1 MCGEM
6 NKFIIN
12 KIFIAFMCITLIPS
26 FLSAQ
31 NQQQRKFDPSLMQ
44 PNGKISGTIVDA
56 QNLQTIEYANVVV
69 YRWRDST
76 VVGGTVSNSK
86 GKFLIDKL
94 VFGRYY
100 LKVSYIGYSTKRYD
114 SLIVT
119 PRKTEYNYNLIKLK
133 PKNVNLNEVVVNSQ
147 KEATNYNLDKKVFNV
162 DLNLANSGG
171 TAVDILQNIP
181 SVTVDADGGVAVR
194 GNTNITVLVDG
205 KPAELA
211 GFSGSDVL
219 AQIPASS
226 IESIELVTNPSAK
239 YDPDGTGGIINVILK
254 RKSNLGLN
262 GTLMGNAGT
271 KGRYNSSVN
280 LNLRSDNFNIFSS
293 YDGRFFNMLNG
304 GNTVRTSS
312 LAGVSNTLDQYSNNI
327 NNMKNNSFNIGGDY
341 YFTEQD
347 ILSFSTQFRIGDFDN
362 GGTISYKDYLQYID
376 LDQNFDR
383 ISKAT
388 RNFNSGNYTL
398 SYKKK
403 FDDKN
408 QEFTADVMYSQS
420 SMDAATNT
428 NQQYYTTDISLVV
441 PATSLQNALS
451 TNTQKTWLVQANY
464 IQPLGAV
471 GRLEAGFK
479 SSIKDLGSNN
489 NYLNFDFATNSWGPS
504 NLMNNDYDYKE
515 QIHAVYGIFSNSLG
529 LLTYQLGLRAEEAY
543 IKGSSVSEDLSFS
556 NNYFEVYPTV
566 HLKYNL
572 SDIDELALSYSRR
585 IDRPNNR
592 QLNPYIDRS
601 DSLNWS
607 QGNLNLKPQFFNS
620 FEMGYTTLVAKTSL
634 ITNLFYR
641 SSNNLISTITTL
653 STSQNGTLLPNGILL
668 PNSVTYSTFE
678 NIASGQSYGA
688 EFIAASQVSEW
699 LKLNGNVSVFNNS
712 VDDPSLGGN
721 RTSTSWIAR
730 LNTTFTLIEGLQL
743 QLMFNYNSPSL
754 LIQTG
759 GGSGGIGG
767 GGFFGGSTAQSKVEE
782 QHYMDLMLRDE
793 VMNGMLTFTLRVTDV
808 FNTRTFN
815 TETTGSNFYQ
825 TNNRIMDTRIASL
838 GVSFRIVD
846 SSKRPQEQEIQRKI
860 DEGIDE
866 L

>member
-1 MCGEM
+1 M
-6 NKFIIN
+6 NNSFIGKFLISILCIN
-12 KIFIAFMCITLIPS
+12 LIPS
-26 FLSAQ
+26 FLAGQ
-31 NQQQRKFDPSLMQ
+31 NQQPMQFNPSQMQ
-44 PNGKISGTIVDA
+44 PIGKVTGTIVDA
-56 QNLQTIEYANVVV
+56 QNSEPIEYANVVV
-69 YRWRDST
+69 FRWKDST
-76 VVGGTVSNSK
+76 VVGGTVSNSQ
-86 GKFLIDKL
+86 GKFLIDKIG
-94 VFGRYY
+94 FGRYY

-114 SLIVT
+114 SLLVT
-119 PRKTEYNYNLIKLK
+119 PRKTEYSYKLIKLK
-133 PKNVNLNEVVVNSQ
+133 PKNVNLNEVVIKSQ

-171 TAVDILQNIP
+171 TAVDVLQNIP

-194 GNTNITVLVDG
+194 GYTNITVLVDG

-254 RKSNLGLN
+254 RKSNLGFN
-262 GTLMGNAGT
+262 GNLMGNAGT
-271 KGRYNSSVN
+271 KGRYSSSVN

-312 LAGVSNTLDQYSNNI
+312 TSGVPSTLDQVSNNT
-327 NNMKNNSFNIGGDY
+327 NNMKNNSFNIGADY
-341 YFTEQD
+341 FLTELD
-347 ILSFSTQFRIGDFDN
+347 IISFSTQFRIGDFDN
-362 GGTISYKDYLQYID
+362 GGTTSYKDYLQNSIV
-376 LDQNFDR
+376 DQNFDR
-383 ISKAT
+383 LNNST
-388 RNFNSGNYTL
+388 RNFNSYNYTL

-420 SMDAATNT
+420 SMDATTNT
-428 NQQYYTTDISLVV
+428 NQQYYVTDISNVV
-441 PATSLQNALS
+441 PAASLQNALS
-451 TNTQKTWLVQANY
+451 SNSEKRWLIQANY
-464 IQPLGAV
+464 IQPLGAL
-471 GRLEAGFK
+471 GRLETGFK

-489 NYLNFDFATNSWGPS
+489 NYLDFNFTTNAWGPS

-515 QIHAVYGIFSNSLG
+515 QIHAIYGIFSNNLG
-529 LLTYQLGLRAEEAY
+529 LLTYQIGLRGEEAL
-543 IKGSSVSEDLSFS
+543 IKGSSVSENISFN
-556 NNYFEVYPTV
+556 NNYFEIYPTV

-572 SDIDELALSYSRR
+572 SDVDELALSYSRR

-601 DSLNWS
+601 DSLNWN
-607 QGNLNLKPQFFNS
+607 QGNLSLKPQFFNA

-641 SSNNLISTITTL
+641 SSNDLISNITAL
-653 STSQNGTLLPNGILL
+653 STSQNGTLLSNGILL
-668 PNSVTYSTFE
+668 PNGVTYSTFE

-688 EFIAASQVSEW
+688 EFIASSQVSEW
-699 LKLNGNVSVFNNS
+699 FKLNGNVSVFNNS

-721 RTSTSWIAR
+721 RASTSWIAR
-730 LNTTFTLIEGLQL
+730 LNTTFTLMEGLQL

-759 GGSGGIGG
+759 GGVGGG
-767 GGFFGGSTAQSKVEE
+767 GGFFGGSTAQSKVDE

-793 VMNGMLTFTLRVTDV
+793 IMNGKLTFTLRITDV

-815 TETTGSNFYQ
+815 TQTTGSNFYQ
-825 TNNRIMDTRIASL
+825 TTDRIMDTRIASL

-846 SSKRPQEQEIQRKI
+846 SKKRSQDQEIQRKI
-860 DEGIDE
+860 DEGYDE

>member
-1 MCGEM
+1 M
-6 NKFIIN
+6 NNSFNGKLLISILCIN
-12 KIFIAFMCITLIPS
+12 LIPS

-31 NQQQRKFDPSLMQ
+31 NQEPRQFNPSRMQ
-44 PNGKISGTIVDA
+44 PIGKVTGTIVDA
-56 QNLQTIEYANVVV
+56 QNSQPIEYANVVV
-69 YRWRDST
+69 YRWKDST
-76 VVGGTVSNSK
+76 VVGGAVSNSQ
-86 GKFLIDKL
+86 GKFLIDKIG
-94 VFGRYY
+94 FGRYY

-114 SLIVT
+114 SLVIT
-119 PRKTEYNYNLIKLK
+119 PRKAEFSYKIIKLK

-171 TAVDILQNIP
+171 TAVDVLQNIP
-181 SVTVDADGGVAVR
+181 SVSVDADGGVAVR

-226 IESIELVTNPSAK
+226 IESIELITNPSAK

-254 RKSNLGLN
+254 RKSNIGLN

-271 KGRYNSSVN
+271 KGRYSSSVN
-280 LNLRSDNFNIFSS
+280 LNLKSDRFNLFSS
-293 YDGRFFNMLNG
+293 YDGRFFEMLNG

-312 LAGVSNTLDQYSNNI
+312 LGTASTTLYQLSNNT
-327 NNMKNNSFNIGGDY
+327 NHMKNNSFNFGGDY

-347 ILSFSTQFRIGDFDN
+347 ILTFSTQFRIGDFDN
-362 GGTISYKDYLQYID
+362 GGTTSYKDYLQNNS
-376 LDQNFDR
+376 LDQNFNR
-383 ISKAT
+383 ISNAT

-408 QEFTADVMYSQS
+408 QEFTTDLMYSQS
-420 SMDAATNT
+420 SMNSSSNT
-428 NQQYYTTDISLVV
+428 NQQYFATDLSPLVPEV
-441 PATSLQNALS
+441 SLQNALS
-451 TNTQKTWLVQANY
+451 SNIQKTWLIQANY
-464 IQPLGAV
+464 IQPLGEL

-479 SSIKDLGSNN
+479 SSIKDQGSNN
-489 NYLNFDFATNSWGPS
+489 NYLSFNFATNSWGPS

-515 QIHAVYGIFSNSLG
+515 QIHALYGIFSNNLG
-529 LLTYQLGLRAEEAY
+529 LLTYQLGLRAEEAF
-543 IKGSSVSEDLSFS
+543 IKGSSVSENISFS
-556 NNYFEVYPTV
+556 NNYFEIYPTV

-592 QLNPYIDRS
+592 QLNPYIDQS

-641 SSNNLISTITTL
+641 SSNDLISTITTL
-653 STSQNGTLLPNGILL
+653 STSQNGALLSNGILL
-668 PNSVTYSTFE
+668 PNGITYSTFE
-678 NIASGQSYGA
+678 NIASGKSYGA
-688 EFIAASQVSEW
+688 EFISASQVTEW
-699 LKLNGNVSVFNNS
+699 FKLNGNVSVFNNS
-712 VDDPSLGGN
+712 VDDPFLGGN
-721 RTSTSWIAR
+721 RASTSWIAR
-730 LNTTFTLIEGLQL
+730 LNTTFTLMEGLQL
-743 QLMFNYNSPSL
+743 QLMFNYNSPAL

-759 GGSGGIGG
+759 GSGGIG
-767 GGFFGGSTAQSKVEE
+767 GGFFGGSTAQSKVDE

-793 VMNGMLTFTLRVTDV
+793 MMNGKLTFTLRVTDV
-808 FNTRTFN
+808 FKTRTFN

-846 SSKRPQEQEIQRKI
+846 SKKRQQDQEIQRKI
-860 DEGIDE
+860 DEGYDE

>member
-1 MCGEM
+1 MI
-6 NKFIIN
+6 KVIIT
-12 KIFIAFMCITLIPS
+12 ILCINLIPS
-26 FLSAQ
+26 SFIAQ
-31 NQQQRKFDPSLMQ
+31 SQQQRKFDPSMMQ
-44 PNGKISGTIVDA
+44 PIGKVTGTIVDA
-56 QNLQTIEYANVVV
+56 QNSQPIEYANVVI
-69 YRWRDST
+69 YRWKDSS

-86 GKFLIDKL
+86 GKFLIDKI

-100 LKVSYIGYSTKRYD
+100 LKVSYIGYSTKRFD
-114 SLIVT
+114 SLLVT
-119 PRKTEYNYNLIKLK
+119 PRKTEYNYASIKLK
-133 PKNVNLNEVVVNSQ
+133 PKNVNMNEVVVNSQ

-171 TAVDILQNIP
+171 TAIDVLQNIP

-271 KGRYNSSVN
+271 KGRYSTSVN

-293 YDGRFFNMLNG
+293 YDGRFFEMLNG

-312 LAGVSNTLDQYSNNI
+312 TSGVSNTLDQLSNNT
-327 NNMKNNSFNIGGDY
+327 NHMKNNSFNIGGDY

-347 ILSFSTQFRIGDFDN
+347 ILSLSTQFRIGDFNN
-362 GGTISYKDYLQYID
+362 GGTISYKDYLQNNDI
-376 LDQNFDR
+376 DQNFNR
-383 ISKAT
+383 ISNAT
-388 RNFNSGNYTL
+388 RNFNSGSYTL

-408 QEFTADVMYSQS
+408 QEFSADVMYSLS
-420 SMDAATNT
+420 SMNSTSNT
-428 NQQYYTTDISLVV
+428 NQQYYATDLNPIV

-451 TNTQKTWLVQANY
+451 SNTQKTLLIQANY
-464 IQPLGAV
+464 IQPLGTF
-471 GRLEAGFK
+471 GRLETGFK

-489 NYLNFDFATNSWGPS
+489 NYLNYNFATNSWGPS
-504 NLMNNDYDYKE
+504 DLMNNDYDYKE
-515 QIHAVYGIFSNSLG
+515 QIHALYGIFSNNLG
-529 LLTYQLGLRAEEAY
+529 SFTYQLGLRAEEAL
-543 IKGSSVSEDLSFS
+543 IKGSSVSENISFS
-556 NNYFEVYPTV
+556 NNYFEVYPTI

-572 SDIDELALSYSRR
+572 SDIDEFALSYSRR

-607 QGNLNLKPQFFNS
+607 QGNLNLLPQFFNS

-653 STSQNGTLLPNGILL
+653 STQQNGTTLSNGILL
-668 PNSVTYSTFE
+668 PNGVTYSTFE
-678 NIASGQSYGA
+678 NIASGQSYGV
-688 EFIAASQVSEW
+688 EFIASSQISDW
-699 LKLNGNVSVFNNS
+699 FKMNGNVSAFNNS
-712 VDDPSLGGN
+712 VDDPSLGGKIASN
-721 RTSTSWIAR
+721 SWIAR
-730 LNTTFTLIEGLQL
+730 LNTTFTLLEGLQL

-759 GGSGGIGG
+759 GGGGIGG

-793 VMNGMLTFTLRVTDV
+793 MMNGKLTFTLRVTDL
-808 FNTRTFN
+808 FKTRTFN
-815 TETTGSNFYQ
+815 TQTTGSNFYQ

-838 GVSFRIVD
+838 GVSYRIVD
-846 SSKRPQEQEIQRKI
+846 SKKRTQDQEIQRKI
-860 DEGIDE
+860 DDGYDE